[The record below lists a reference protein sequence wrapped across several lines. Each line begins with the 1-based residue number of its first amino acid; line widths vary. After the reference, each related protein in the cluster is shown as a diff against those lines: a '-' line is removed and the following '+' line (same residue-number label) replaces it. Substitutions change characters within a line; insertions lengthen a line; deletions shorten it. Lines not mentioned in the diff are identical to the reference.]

1 MLKELQTNIFSERN
15 SSAEVRGSKAHRSST
30 GTENAARRLISTMP
44 VPSIED
50 ELDDFSSSSE
60 AEVRAALPR
69 PVPRQ
74 RLRRNDE
81 AKDASKAHT
90 DDLLT
95 AMAAMGLKSNTDH
108 PIDNSGNTAGGEAL
122 RAHSVGHDDPH
133 SDSDDDRF
141 SFYERLAPSVGTKTA
156 SSAGPS
162 PPDVGA
168 LVLGEQHQYVLPAPV
183 AQKLYPHQ
191 VQGVKWLWSLF
202 AMQRG
207 GILGDDMGLGKT
219 MQCSAFLAG
228 LFGSQL
234 IRRAIIIAPK
244 TLLPHWIKELE
255 VCGLRS
261 LTHEFFGSS
270 ESERSAALR
279 CVVNSRGIIVTT
291 YGMIQY
297 NSELLSRPMYNS
309 ADDLTWDV
317 MFLDEGHKLKNP
329 KMKLL
334 EHVNKLPVRI
344 RVIISGTPIQNNL
357 MELHS
362 LFDVTTTG
370 LLGDARTFRKNYE
383 NPITKGLDKEATAR
397 ERQTGA
403 AIAAELRNRLEPF
416 FLRREKKDVLTDN
429 KSDRS
434 SGLQGDNTSESGPS
448 TSGSATADGPQI
460 GQRPRGLPRKND
472 LVVWLQLTPLQR
484 TIYTAFLHTD
494 SVRQVLN
501 EKASPLAAITVL
513 KKICDHPALLSQR
526 AASSVISGA
535 HRWAKRSSARK
546 GARRRDT
553 NDLTFSSDEDS
564 IDDSSEDG
572 SSDGVASDDS
582 KPSRPGGVADAESP
596 TISLGD
602 GGGLHTELARQ
613 LEQRGA
619 EASCKTVFILSLLER
634 LHALGHRTLIFSQS
648 KVMLNI
654 LEASVQIMKL
664 QYCRID
670 GDVASA
676 EERQSYVQRFQ
687 SSNIPVFLLTS
698 QVGGLGLTLT
708 AADRVIIVDPAWN
721 PALDDQSVDRAYR
734 MGQTRDVVVY
744 RLITCGTVEEKI
756 YRRQVFKGGLSKT
769 GTEEGI
775 QFRYFTQTELRDLFS
790 VTAEGLQQSVTQSQ
804 LHEMHVHQRDASDEV
819 HKHLKEVMRM
829 EGVAGIHDHNLL
841 FTQRPDE
848 PVPSIQEGQA
858 ILSQMTGSG
867 PVGVDTLT
875 AMVGSSL
882 TLNGRPEDTKRQ
894 AEIKQLRNE
903 IAQSTNTCRN
913 YEILISS
920 GKADRM
926 PDGGI
931 KMRAS
936 LREMQVKLKMQIARL
951 AILECPSEGAETADP
966 IKGVNRDVA
975 QPSVSTLPGS
985 VGATA
990 PQPTSSIFQTEPKVT
1005 DKVDVRKFGFGLASR
1020 LAGGRRGTDG
1030 GGTSNPTRPP
1040 SAGSLVDL
1048 KFNALDKRSGDLS
1061 SSGGNLSGE
1070 SCHATPVNLIARD
1083 TRGDKHAASNDK
1095 AAEELGTQGA
1105 MRVGGLP
1112 TAITR
1117 NDDEGSF
1124 ITAHSAG
1131 VTDTDEVSSN
1141 VIDLTDTP

>member
-1 MLKELQTNIFSERN
+1 MLKGLQTNIFSERN
-15 SSAEVRGSKAHRSST
+15 STAGVGCSKAHMLST

-60 AEVRAALPR
+60 AENRPALPR

-81 AKDASKAHT
+81 AKDAAKAQT
-90 DDLLT
+90 GDLLT
-95 AMAAMGLKSNTDH
+95 AMAALGLKSDTDH
-108 PIDNSGNTAGGEAL
+108 PIDGSRSAAGGEGF
-122 RAHSVGHDDPH
+122 RAPSDGHDDPD
-133 SDSDDDRF
+133 SDSDDERF
-141 SFYERLAPSVGTKTA
+141 SFYERLAPSMGTKTA
-156 SSAGPS
+156 SSAGPL
-162 PPDVGA
+162 PPDAGA

-297 NSELLSRPMYNS
+297 NSELLSRPVYNR
-309 ADDLTWDV
+309 ADDFTWDV

-329 KMKLL
+329 KMKLV
-334 EHVNKLPVRI
+334 EHVSKLPVRI

-362 LFDVTTTG
+362 LFHITTTG

-416 FLRREKKDVLTDN
+416 LLRREKKDVLTDN

-434 SGLQGDNTSESGPS
+434 SGVQGDTTSEDGPS
-448 TSGSATADGPQI
+448 TSGSATAGGPQI
-460 GQRPRGLPRKND
+460 GQRARGLPRKND

-484 TIYTAFLHTD
+484 KIYTAFLHTD

-535 HRWAKRSSARK
+535 YRWAKR
-546 GARRRDT
+546 ARRRDT
-553 NDLTFSSDEDS
+553 SDLTFSSDEDS

-572 SSDGVASDDS
+572 SSDGVASDNS
-582 KPSRPGGVADAESP
+582 KPSHQGGVADAESP
-596 TISLGD
+596 TIGD
-602 GGGLHTELARQ
+602 GAGLYTELARQ

-676 EERQSYVQRFQ
+676 EERQMYVQRFQ

-721 PALDDQSVDRAYR
+721 PSLDDQSVDRAYR

-790 VTAEGLQQSVTQSQ
+790 VTTEGLQQSVTQSQ

-848 PVPSIQEGQA
+848 PVPSIQEGQE

-867 PVGVDTLT
+867 PVGIDTLT

-882 TLNGRPEDTKRQ
+882 TLSGRPQDTKQQ
-894 AEIKQLRNE
+894 AEMKQLRNE
-903 IAQSTNTCRN
+903 IAQYTNTCRN
-913 YEILISS
+913 YEMLISS

-936 LREMQVKLKMQIARL
+936 LREMQAKLKMQVARL
-951 AILECPSEGAETADP
+951 AMLECLSEGAETADP
-966 IKGVNRDVA
+966 VTGVNLDVA
-975 QPSVSTLPGS
+975 QPSGPPATTLQGS

-990 PQPTSSIFQTEPKVT
+990 TQPTSSNFQTEPKVA
-1005 DKVDVRKFGFGLASR
+1005 DKAGVRKFGFGLASR
-1020 LAGGRRGTDG
+1020 SAVGHKGTDG
-1030 GGTSNPTRPP
+1030 GSTSNHTLPP
-1040 SAGSLVDL
+1040 SAGSLGEL
-1048 KFNALDKRSGDLS
+1048 RFNARDKRSDELS
-1061 SSGGNLSGE
+1061 SSRGNLCGGS
-1070 SCHATPVNLIARD
+1070 SNATPVNPIARD
-1083 TRGDKHAASNDK
+1083 TRGAKPAASNDK
-1095 AAEELGTQGA
+1095 ATGELGAEGPK
-1105 MRVGGLP
+1105 RVGGLP
-1112 TAITR
+1112 AAIAL

-1124 ITAHSAG
+1124 ITAHSTGIA
-1131 VTDTDEVSSN
+1131 DTDDVSSN